1 MRRKLTYTIIF
12 ILSTIIS
19 GFATSYK
26 PVVSNY
32 STQSYGIS
40 AGVQNWSCHQG
51 KNGEMYFGNNR
62 GMLSFDGYNWKL
74 YHLPEQTICRSVF
87 ANGDSIFVGSYE
99 DFGYYKRNSKGELV
113 YKSLR
118 ERIHNFNMENE
129 EIWKIIKHDGK
140 IYFQSFSS
148 SFIWDGKEIRIINF
162 KDYKPLYYHQINGKI
177 YAQLINGPYCIL
189 EKDKY
194 RQIFS
199 REEFGND
206 NIVEATQ
213 ISGNR
218 AILFSESNGLF
229 LMSANNDV
237 RKINTSIDKELSE
250 AKVNRATI
258 TKDST
263 LIIGTILDGIY
274 AIDLK
279 GNLKWHYNSDTGL
292 LNNSVLSLFCDR
304 DNNIWAALDNGISLI
319 HTGVPYS
326 IMTPERGE
334 AMLGMIYDVSIIGD
348 YTLLATNQ
356 GLYYYNKNGKIKFT
370 PGTGGQNWHISTFD
384 NQTFIGNNLST
395 MKFQQDGTVT
405 KIPGTEASSTCM
417 RNCRIHETDIIIES
431 SYHELRIYKKIDG
444 VWTISNNIE
453 GFAAPIRNLEI
464 AHNGAIWA
472 ANMNRGAYRIELS
485 SDLKKVQDV
494 KFFKTAS
501 DSSSIIKHIMK
512 IRGRIIFSDNKKLY
526 TFDDLNQKIIPYDEL
541 NKSLSNT
548 SDIHYSKPIDD
559 NTFWLS
565 GERGYYLMS
574 FKDNK
579 FTALV
584 FIPIS
589 FFGLQNNENN
599 DRIYIK
605 DNVSYFNMNN
615 GIAKYDTKIASKTRW
630 IKPELLLTEVQYT
643 DKNGNNEYMDI
654 GINKDFKMPD
664 EGSLYFNF
672 TYPNYNNE
680 PITFKYELSGDRNL
694 SMTRQTPDIS
704 FHDLNFGSY
713 KLMATVVTSTGDII
727 GKYEYSFSIPTPFY
741 LSIFAIILYIA
752 TLICIIYYFSKW
764 HTRRALEKR
773 NNEYEAEKNK
783 QNIKMLEQEKLINLQ
798 KQQLLQAELSNKS
811 KELASLALDNFAK
824 EKVIESLKDSML
836 TQKHKG
842 GITPKDMDAILKQI
856 ESNIG
861 NTEFLDIYQKNF
873 DLIHEHFFRT
883 LRERYPSLTA
893 SDLKFCALL
902 RLNLNTK
909 DIAKFTNLTIRGVE
923 AARYRLRKKL
933 NLTEKESLIEF
944 LIDLK

>member
-1 MRRKLTYTIIF
+1 MRNKVIQTII
-12 ILSTIIS
+12 ILLSTIQLAS
-19 GFATSYK
+19 ASAYK
-26 PVVSNY
+26 PIVSNY
-32 STQSYGIS
+32 STKEYGNS
-40 AGVQNWSCHQG
+40 AGVQNWSCCQG
-51 KNGEMYFGNNR
+51 HNGEMYFGNNR
-62 GMLSFDGYNWKL
+62 GMLSFDGYYWNL
-74 YHLPEQTICRSVF
+74 YQLPEKTICRSVF
-87 ANGDSIFVGSYE
+87 ADGDYIYVGSYE
-99 DFGYYKRNSKGELV
+99 DFGYYKKNNKGELI
-113 YKSLR
+113 YHSLR
-118 ERIHNFNMENE
+118 SKIKEFNMENE
-129 EIWKIIKHDGK
+129 EIWKIIKHNDK

-148 SFIWDGKEIRIINF
+148 SFCWNGKDIKIINF
-162 KDYKPLYYHQINGKI
+162 DKDKPLYYHQINGKI
-177 YAQLINGPYCIL
+177 YVQLINGPYCIL
-189 EKDKY
+189 KNDKY
-194 RQIFS
+194 IPVITRDK
-199 REEFGND
+199 FGDD
-206 NIVEATQ
+206 NIVAAIQ
-213 ISGNR
+213 LSGNK
-218 AILFSESNGLF
+218 ALLASESNGLF
-229 LMSANNDV
+229 IMSGNHNIKKLTTSADNEL
-237 RKINTSIDKELSE
+237 RK
-250 AKVNRATI
+250 AKVNRVTM

-263 LIIGTILDGIY
+263 LAIGTILDGIY

-279 GNLKWHYNSDTGL
+279 GNIKWHYNSESGM
-292 LNNSVLSLFCDR
+292 LNSSVLSLFCDR

-334 AMLGMIYDVSIIGD
+334 AMLGMIYDISIVGD
-348 YTLLATNQ
+348 NTLLATNQ
-356 GLYYYNKNGKIKFT
+356 GLYYYNDKGNIAFI
-370 PGTGGQNWHISTFD
+370 PGTSGQNWHISTFD

-395 MKFQQDGTVT
+395 LRLYPDGTVT
-405 KIPGTEASSTCM
+405 KIPGTGASSTCM
-417 RNCRIHETDIIIES
+417 RKCKIHEKEIIIES
-431 SYHELRIYKKIDG
+431 SYHELRIYRKINE
-444 VWTISNNIE
+444 VWTISHHIE

-472 ANMNRGAYRIELS
+472 ANLNRGAYRIELS
-485 SDLKKVQDV
+485 SDLKKVQNV
-494 KFFKTAS
+494 KYFKTAA
-501 DSSSIIKHIMK
+501 DSTSIIKHIMK
-512 IRGRIIFSDNKKLY
+512 IRGRIVFSDNKKLY
-526 TFDDLNQKIIPYDEL
+526 TFDDLNQKIIPYKDL
-541 NKSLSNT
+541 NESITNT
-548 SDIHYSKPIDD
+548 ADIHYSKPIND

-565 GERGYYLMS
+565 GEKGYYLMS

-579 FTALV
+579 FTALA

-605 DNVSYFNMNN
+605 DNISYFNMNN
-615 GIAKYDTKIASKTRW
+615 GIARYDTKIASKTQW
-630 IKPELLLTEVQYT
+630 IKPQLVLAKVQYT
-643 DKNGNNEYMDI
+643 NKNGKTQNMPI
-654 GINKDFKMPD
+654 GASNDFKMPG

-672 TYPNYNNE
+672 NYPNYNNE
-680 PITFKYELSGDRNL
+680 PITFRYELTGDRSL
-694 SMTRQTPDIS
+694 LITRQNPDVS

-713 KLMATVVTSTGDII
+713 KLEATVVTSTGNVI
-727 GKYEYSFSIPTPFY
+727 GKYEYTFTIPTPFY
-741 LSIFAIILYIA
+741 LSTFAILFYIA

-773 NNEYEAEKNK
+773 NSEYEAEKNK
-783 QNIKMLEQEKLINLQ
+783 QNIKMLEQEKLINQQ

-883 LRERYPSLTA
+883 LRERYPALTA
-893 SDLKFCALL
+893 NDLKFCALL

>member
-1 MRRKLTYTIIF
+1 
-12 ILSTIIS
+12 
-19 GFATSYK
+19 
-26 PVVSNY
+26 
-32 STQSYGIS
+32 
-40 AGVQNWSCHQG
+40 
-51 KNGEMYFGNNR
+51 
-62 GMLSFDGYNWKL
+62 
-74 YHLPEQTICRSVF
+74 
-87 ANGDSIFVGSYE
+87 
-99 DFGYYKRNSKGELV
+99 
-113 YKSLR
+113 
-118 ERIHNFNMENE
+118 
-129 EIWKIIKHDGK
+129 
-140 IYFQSFSS
+140 
-148 SFIWDGKEIRIINF
+148 
-162 KDYKPLYYHQINGKI
+162 
-177 YAQLINGPYCIL
+177 
-189 EKDKY
+189 
-194 RQIFS
+194 
-199 REEFGND
+199 
-206 NIVEATQ
+206 
-213 ISGNR
+213 
-218 AILFSESNGLF
+218 
-229 LMSANNDV
+229 
-237 RKINTSIDKELSE
+237 
-250 AKVNRATI
+250 
-258 TKDST
+258 
-263 LIIGTILDGIY
+263 
-274 AIDLK
+274 
-279 GNLKWHYNSDTGL
+279 
-292 LNNSVLSLFCDR
+292 
-304 DNNIWAALDNGISLI
+304 
-319 HTGVPYS
+319 
-326 IMTPERGE
+326 
-334 AMLGMIYDVSIIGD
+334 
-348 YTLLATNQ
+348 
-356 GLYYYNKNGKIKFT
+356 
-370 PGTGGQNWHISTFD
+370 
-384 NQTFIGNNLST
+384 
-395 MKFQQDGTVT
+395 
-405 KIPGTEASSTCM
+405 
-417 RNCRIHETDIIIES
+417 
-431 SYHELRIYKKIDG
+431 
-444 VWTISNNIE
+444 
-453 GFAAPIRNLEI
+453 
-464 AHNGAIWA
+464 
-472 ANMNRGAYRIELS
+472 MNRGAYRIELS

-512 IRGRIIFSDNKKLY
+512 IRGRIVFSDNKKLY

-654 GINKDFKMPD
+654 GINKDFKMPG

-680 PITFKYELSGDRNL
+680 PITFKYELSGDCNL

-713 KLMATVVTSTGDII
+713 KLMATVATSTGDII
-727 GKYEYSFSIPTPFY
+727 GKYEYSFTIPTPFY
-741 LSIFAIILYIA
+741 LSIFAILLYIA